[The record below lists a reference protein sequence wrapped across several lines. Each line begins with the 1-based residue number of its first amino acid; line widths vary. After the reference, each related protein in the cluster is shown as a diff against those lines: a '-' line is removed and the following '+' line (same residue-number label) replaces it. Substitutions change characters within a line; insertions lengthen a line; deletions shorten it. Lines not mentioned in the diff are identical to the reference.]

1 MDEPPG
7 GVANGPQQA
16 QAVQG
21 DGQPQEGG
29 HPQPQGGAQ
38 ALQKTRFRCFLDFR
52 SVGNVSAVF
61 VLLLSVLRNFNN
73 FEY

>member
-38 ALQKTRFRCFLDFR
+38 DWRGKKRKRGSARTVEVC
-52 SVGNVSAVF
+52 SVVLCGGNTVAV
-61 VLLLSVLRNFNN
+61 NQ
-73 FEY
+73 